1 MRYAFDKLIESAK
14 NYNDYDAANQELK
27 YSLIMDDVAQIN
39 SSKPSAVN
47 GELLNYIA
55 DHIADY
61 IYQKVVDRIRSDD
74 VMEILLVDRGV
85 AVALDDQ
92 IVNSYNKAIDSLIK
106 VWILAES
113 EKMLRIIKLS
123 PFCITHKD
131 LMDIRKRIWH
141 SYGINSYY

>member
-47 GELLNYIA
+47 CELLNYTA

-74 VMEILLVDRGV
+74 VMEILLVDHCSTVVIG
-85 AVALDDQ
+85 
-92 IVNSYNKAIDSLIK
+92 SYVS
-106 VWILAES
+106 
-113 EKMLRIIKLS
+113 
-123 PFCITHKD
+123 
-131 LMDIRKRIWH
+131 
-141 SYGINSYY
+141 

>member
-47 GELLNYIA
+47 SELLDYTA

-74 VMEILLVDRGV
+74 VMEILLVDHCSTVVIG
-85 AVALDDQ
+85 
-92 IVNSYNKAIDSLIK
+92 SYVS
-106 VWILAES
+106 
-113 EKMLRIIKLS
+113 
-123 PFCITHKD
+123 
-131 LMDIRKRIWH
+131 
-141 SYGINSYY
+141 

>member
-1 MRYAFDKLIESAK
+1 
-14 NYNDYDAANQELK
+14 
-27 YSLIMDDVAQIN
+27 MDDVAQIN

-47 GELLNYIA
+47 SELLNYTA

-61 IYQKVVDRIRSDD
+61 IYQKVVDRIRRDEA
-74 VMEILLVDRGV
+74 MEILLVDHWV
-85 AVALDDQ
+85 AVTLDDQ
-92 IVNSYNKAIDSLIK
+92 IVNSCNKAIDSLIK

-113 EKMLRIIKLS
+113 EKMLRTIKLS

-141 SYGINSYY
+141 SYGIDSY

>member
-14 NYNDYDAANQELK
+14 NYNDHDAANQELK

-47 GELLNYIA
+47 SELLNYTA

-61 IYQKVVDRIRSDD
+61 IYQKVVDRIRKDEA
-74 VMEILLVDRGV
+74 MEILLMDHWV
-85 AVALDDQ
+85 AVTLDDQ

-113 EKMLRIIKLS
+113 KKMLRTIKLS
-123 PFCITHKD
+123 PFCITHND

-141 SYGINSYY
+141 SYGIDSH